1 MFEQEKIEKLKKR
14 LDIFIIVTGFIS
26 ICNFLL
32 FFGFYL
38 SDFIENIL
46 TFLTY
51 LLVLIFIIVEFIR
64 IFGITGIK
72 KYLRNNAFEL
82 IVILLLIFF
91 VSDNIL
97 QNNLINTLLLTL
109 HIPYAHL
116 ISMSIINFLL
126 FFSLILKVLRY
137 NYLLRKIKFN
147 PGVIFTLSFLILI
160 FCGTVL
166 LLLPKAT
173 YEGQRLDIIDALFT
187 STSAVCVTGLIVV
200 DTASRFTLVGHLII
214 MFLIQIGGLGIMTF
228 TTFFAIYF
236 GGSSSIYL
244 KTMMKDFLSEENI
257 GKVSTILIRI
267 IIFTFLI
274 ESVGAFMIYY
284 GLNDGLS
291 SYNPENLFI
300 SVFHSVSAFCNAGFS
315 LFSENLM
322 NERVINNYIIT
333 NTIMLLII
341 AGGLGFTVL
350 NNLSGLR
357 PRFMKKKRIRNQL
370 SIHTKIVLVTTT
382 ILVLFGSIMI
392 LFGEYNNA
400 QNTTNFFRLLYDSL
414 FQSVSARTAGFN
426 TLPIEALSSPTSLII
441 IILMWI
447 GASPGGTGG
456 GIKTTTF
463 SLAVLSFI
471 NILKGKSRTD
481 LFRKT
486 VAEESIQKSN
496 LVIFGSMSVI
506 IIGLLFISWIE
517 PDKNLLDLAFEVV
530 SAFGT
535 VGLSRNI
542 TFHLGDGG
550 KFIIIIMMFI
560 GRIGILTFIISFFAI
575 QKYPKFGL
583 PKENVIVG

>member
-173 YEGQRLDIIDALFT
+173 YEGQQLDIIDALFT

-284 GLNDGLS
+284 
-291 SYNPENLFI
+291 
-300 SVFHSVSAFCNAGFS
+300 
-315 LFSENLM
+315 
-322 NERVINNYIIT
+322 
-333 NTIMLLII
+333 
-341 AGGLGFTVL
+341 
-350 NNLSGLR
+350 
-357 PRFMKKKRIRNQL
+357 
-370 SIHTKIVLVTTT
+370 
-382 ILVLFGSIMI
+382 
-392 LFGEYNNA
+392 
-400 QNTTNFFRLLYDSL
+400 
-414 FQSVSARTAGFN
+414 
-426 TLPIEALSSPTSLII
+426 
-441 IILMWI
+441 
-447 GASPGGTGG
+447 
-456 GIKTTTF
+456 
-463 SLAVLSFI
+463 
-471 NILKGKSRTD
+471 
-481 LFRKT
+481 
-486 VAEESIQKSN
+486 
-496 LVIFGSMSVI
+496 
-506 IIGLLFISWIE
+506 
-517 PDKNLLDLAFEVV
+517 
-530 SAFGT
+530 
-535 VGLSRNI
+535 
-542 TFHLGDGG
+542 
-550 KFIIIIMMFI
+550 
-560 GRIGILTFIISFFAI
+560 
-575 QKYPKFGL
+575 
-583 PKENVIVG
+583 